1 MALSLAISVIQP
13 LIDPAVCVMDP
24 KFSNINIPK
33 TNTVINAYNM
43 EVLQKV
49 LGKAMEMEKSTDSA
63 EPGESGATEKLKL
76 GLQEETKSEND
87 WRDMP
92 ICDMDLMIISSF
104 GDEWDPSTKVIPKR
118 RDNATGMN
126 GKVVAARKE
135 LETIIDR
142 CRGAKTM
149 FLQDVCPD
157 FPGAQLSKD
166 DHTDRI
172 KQFLQKCEKN
182 GG

>member
-1 MALSLAISVIQP
+1 MLTQHIP
-13 LIDPAVCVMDP
+13 LPLQEAYNMDP
-24 KFSNINIPK
+24 KFPEINIPK
-33 TNTVINAYNM
+33 TNTVINPYNM
-43 EVLQKV
+43 EVLRKV
-49 LGKAMEMEKSTDSA
+49 FETELRIIANTA
-63 EPGESGATEKLKL
+63 ESGEAEKPKSS
-76 GLQEETKSEND
+76 QEEIKSEKND
-87 WRDMP
+87 WRYLP
-92 ICDMDLMIISSF
+92 TCDMDLMIILSF
-104 GDEWDPSTKVIPKR
+104 GDEWDPSIQVVPKQQ
-118 RDNATGMN
+118 DNVTAMD

-135 LETIIDR
+135 LEAIIDR
-142 CRGAKTM
+142 CRGDKEL

>member
-1 MALSLAISVIQP
+1 
-13 LIDPAVCVMDP
+13 MDS
-24 KFSNINIPK
+24 KFPEVNIPK

-49 LGKAMEMEKSTDSA
+49 LGIKVGKNANT
-63 EPGESGATEKLKL
+63 PESGEAEKPKSSP
-76 GLQEETKSEND
+76 QEETPSEND
-87 WRDMP
+87 WRHMP
-92 ICDMDLMIISSF
+92 TCDMDLMIISSF
-104 GDEWDPSTKVIPKR
+104 GDEWDSSIQVVPKQQ
-118 RDNATGMN
+118 DNTTAMN
-126 GKVVAARKE
+126 GKIVAARKE
-135 LETIIDR
+135 LEAIIDR
-142 CRGAKTM
+142 CRGDKGL

-182 GG
+182 GS